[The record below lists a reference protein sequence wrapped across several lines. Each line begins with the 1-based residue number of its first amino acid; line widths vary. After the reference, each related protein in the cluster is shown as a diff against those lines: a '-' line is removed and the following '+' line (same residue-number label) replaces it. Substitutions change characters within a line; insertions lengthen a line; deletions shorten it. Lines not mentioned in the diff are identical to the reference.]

1 MDHDSLPPHLSTLL
15 GGAAGAN
22 MVRRSQMH
30 RDISSAAWKA
40 RKCLPPAIGRVV
52 SDRIL
57 DLEITGWLDG
67 QRLWKELIDEVMK
80 LPEPEEGDNHGGN
93 SSAAAVR
100 Q

>member
-1 MDHDSLPPHLSTLL
+1 MDHDSFPPHLSRLL
-15 GGAAGAN
+15 GGAAAPK

-67 QRLWKELIDEVMK
+67 QRLWDELVAEVMK
-80 LPEPEEGDNHGGN
+80 LPEPEEN
-93 SSAAAVR
+93 SHCVCDSATASVR